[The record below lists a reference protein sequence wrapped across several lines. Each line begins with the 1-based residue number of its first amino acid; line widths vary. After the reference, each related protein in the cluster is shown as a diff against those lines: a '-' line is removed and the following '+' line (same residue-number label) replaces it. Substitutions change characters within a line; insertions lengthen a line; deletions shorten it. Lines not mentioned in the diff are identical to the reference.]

1 MERSLSRNWWAFAV
15 RGALA
20 IVFALL
26 AVAWSN
32 ASPSALARIFGVFA
46 IAEGALALSATSGVP
61 SLERPW
67 PLAIEGTLGLA
78 FGLVGLVAPFQMLAS
93 VAWLI
98 ASWIA
103 TVGVLEGATALRVPG
118 HQATPRLFAAIGVV
132 SLLAAFAVV
141 VSPWVDQIV
150 TVWFLGAWAAFLGV
164 LTFVIALVLRRDV
177 QPQIEPF
184 EMHSVSLQPA
194 RVTRP
199 SRPSRP
205 SRR

>member
-1 MERSLSRNWWAFAV
+1 MEHSLSRNWWAFAV

-32 ASPSALARIFGVFA
+32 ASPSALARVFGVFA

-61 SLERPW
+61 GLDRPW

-118 HQATPRLFAAIGVV
+118 GHQATPKLFAAIGVV
-132 SLLAAFAVV
+132 SLLAAFALVM
-141 VSPWVDQIV
+141 SPWSEQIV
-150 TVWFLGAWAAFLGV
+150 AVWLLGAWAAFLGV
-164 LTFVIALVLRRDV
+164 LTLVIGLVLRRDLEPRV
-177 QPQIEPF
+177 EPF

-199 SRPSRP
+199 SQR
-205 SRR
+205 